1 MQSNESSFLES
12 LAGVLTS
19 MVRLVVWLPVR
30 IAARFATW
38 RRNAVYLR
46 ELERMDPRLLKDV
59 GFRRDE
65 VIAAIREGR
74 PVKSMS
80 DSERM
85 EDVRK
90 GHVTRAGT
98 VEPGESSVRKRG
110 AKRIMA
116 GSAGEPA
123 R

>member
-1 MQSNESSFLES
+1 
-12 LAGVLTS
+12 

-30 IAARFATW
+30 IAARLATW
-38 RRNAVYLR
+38 RRNAIYLR

-80 DSERM
+80 DSDRM
-85 EDVRK
+85 EDVRM

-98 VEPGESSVRKRG
+98 VEPEESPVRKCG

-116 GSAGEPA
+116 GRAGEPA